1 MNRLMSTRGVFAS
14 SEGHSGDAQCAG
26 GRMERGGRVEIITRK
41 PAYPSV
47 TESGTVFP
55 AAAIPGV
62 SLPISCGK
70 LQIQC
75 GILQKTWLN
84 GRSILKTRGS
94 ASTLSEGEELGKVPS
109 I

>member
-55 AAAIPGV
+55 AAAIPGRIAPHFMRETANSMRDTPKDLAEWPERLENPRV
-62 SLPISCGK
+62 
-70 LQIQC
+70 
-75 GILQKTWLN
+75 GIHF
-84 GRSILKTRGS
+84 
-94 ASTLSEGEELGKVPS
+94 E
-109 I
+109 